1 MIIKLRDQNGKEFDL
16 KMNPVEVKQA
26 KRSVSWF
33 LNRMRKISKDT
44 NRLSFYFTTLIVMNM
59 MSSELLK
66 EMDGNALDQIM
77 KAYEKIDA
85 QKEAEKQD

>member
-1 MIIKLRDQNGKEFDL
+1 
-16 KMNPVEVKQA
+16 MNPEEVKQA

-66 EMDGNALDQIM
+66 EMDGKELDQIM
-77 KAYEKIDA
+77 TLYAKVDA

>member
-1 MIIKLRDQNGKEFDL
+1 MIITLRDQNGKKFDL
-16 KMNPVEVKQA
+16 KMNPEEVKQA

-66 EMDGNALDQIM
+66 EMDGKELDQIM
-77 KAYEKIDA
+77 TLYAKVDA